1 MNPKIVKPD
10 PNTPVRVDAMIT
22 SQSILYQME
31 MNMRAIAI
39 IPIKRITISIFLR
52 PIISPS
58 IGTEIMPITK
68 PNANIDWIVDR
79 ICYF

>member
-1 MNPKIVKPD
+1 M
-10 PNTPVRVDAMIT
+10 A
-22 SQSILYQME
+22 
-31 MNMRAIAI
+31 MNMRVIAI